1 MSETPSQASDTP
13 NVNDSPGELLA
24 RHREQ
29 LGIALNDAARALN
42 LRPAVV
48 EGLERDDYSEIPV
61 ATYRRGYLRAY
72 ARYLDIDE
80 RLVLDAY
87 RTRFGEADVERKVT
101 PVAVT
106 KPPSRLG
113 AWLFKLVTLLIIVA
127 LIAVTVMWWQSRGG
141 SEPPRLDSSSSMDAP
156 AEQDAEAELANDSAQ
171 EDTANLS
178 NDSDDATDAD
188 QALDDMD
195 GADDNGAT
203 DSNLAAQNA
212 TEDNSVDGSEP
223 SSATA
228 ESAPLIDD
236 DSADQ
241 ATNLTAT
248 DSEENNTETT
258 DTADTA
264 DTTDD
269 NADAD
274 EGSTSSDS
282 DINRLALTFNEQSWT
297 EIIDADNQRVLVGLQ
312 EPGTS
317 TTVEGQPPFRLTVG
331 NVTGV
336 ELRYQGEEVDLTTR
350 AGANNVA
357 RFTLGE

>member
-13 NVNDSPGELLA
+13 NVNDSPGALLA
-24 RHREQ
+24 RRREQ

-61 ATYRRGYLRAY
+61 VTYRRGYLRAY
-72 ARYLDIDE
+72 AKYLAIDE

-87 RTRFGEADVERKVT
+87 RERFGEADVERKVT

-156 AEQDAEAELANDSAQ
+156 AEQD
-171 EDTANLS
+171 TAGELS
-178 NDSDDATDAD
+178 NEAAQNESTALSGSGSADDSDP
-188 QALDDMD
+188 ALDDMD
-195 GADDNGAT
+195 SADDVGAVDT
-203 DSNLAAQNA
+203 DNAGENASDDDTNADAA
-212 TEDNSVDGSEP
+212 P
-223 SSATA
+223 SATA
-228 ESAPLIDD
+228 ESAPLIDE
-236 DSADQ
+236 DSAAQ
-241 ATNLTAT
+241 SANLAASDEDDDADSSDAT
-248 DSEENNTETT
+248 DDAAEE
-258 DTADTA
+258 AS
-264 DTTDD
+264 
-269 NADAD
+269 
-274 EGSTSSDS
+274 GSNDS
-282 DINRLALTFNEQSWT
+282 PPNQLALTFNEQSWT
-297 EIIDADNQRVLVGLQ
+297 EIVDADNQRVLVGLQ

-317 TTVEGQPPFRLTVG
+317 ANVEGQPPFRLTVG

-336 ELRYQGEEVDLTTR
+336 ELRYQGEEVDLTSR

>member
-13 NVNDSPGELLA
+13 SVNDSPGELLA
-24 RHREQ
+24 RRREQ

-48 EGLERDDYSEIPV
+48 DGLERDDYSEIPV

-72 ARYLDIDE
+72 AKYLTIDE
-80 RLVLDAY
+80 RLILDAY
-87 RTRFGEADVERKVT
+87 RDRFGEADAERKVT

-141 SEPPRLDSSSSMDAP
+141 SEPPNLDSSSSMEAP
-156 AEQDAEAELANDSAQ
+156 AEQDAAGEDELSNESAQDEPTGISNSDSA
-171 EDTANLS
+171 DNS
-178 NDSDDATDAD
+178 DS
-188 QALDDMD
+188 ALDDMD
-195 GADDNGAT
+195 GADDVGSADT
-203 DSNLAAQNA
+203 DDTAGDTASDDETTADAA
-212 TEDNSVDGSEP
+212 P
-223 SSATA
+223 SSTP
-228 ESAPLIDD
+228 ESAPLIDE
-236 DSADQ
+236 DSAAQSANLAANDDEDDADSSD
-241 ATNLTAT
+241 AT
-248 DSEENNTETT
+248 E
-258 DTADTA
+258 DTAEEA
-264 DTTDD
+264 S
-269 NADAD
+269 N
-274 EGSTSSDS
+274 SNDS
-282 DINRLALTFNEQSWT
+282 NPNELALTFNEQSWT

-317 TTVEGQPPFRLTVG
+317 TNVEGQPPFRLTVG
-331 NVTGV
+331 NVSGV
-336 ELRYQGEEVDLTTR
+336 ELRYQGEDVDLTSR

>member
-13 NVNDSPGELLA
+13 IVNDSPGELLA
-24 RHREQ
+24 RRREQ

-61 ATYRRGYLRAY
+61 VTYRRGYLRAY
-72 ARYLDIDE
+72 AKYLAIDE
-80 RLVLDAY
+80 HLILDAY
-87 RTRFGEADVERKVT
+87 RTRFGEADLERKVT

-113 AWLFKLVTLLIIVA
+113 AWLFKLVTLFIIVG

-141 SEPPRLDSSSSMDAP
+141 NELPEMDSSSSMEDAP
-156 AEQDAEAELANDSAQ
+156 AEQEDTGELNESSQSDPELSSSESDDVTDEDTALNDSATEDSSAAESNFAAENTA
-171 EDTANLS
+171 EDTSETGNETPSDSADSALLIDEEGADEATESTSLAETDSQSDGDES
-178 NDSDDATDAD
+178 NDDATGDDANEGD
-188 QALDDMD
+188 ETT
-195 GADDNGAT
+195 GN
-203 DSNLAAQNA
+203 DSN
-212 TEDNSVDGSEP
+212 T
-223 SSATA
+223 
-228 ESAPLIDD
+228 
-236 DSADQ
+236 
-241 ATNLTAT
+241 
-248 DSEENNTETT
+248 
-258 DTADTA
+258 
-264 DTTDD
+264 
-269 NADAD
+269 
-274 EGSTSSDS
+274 
-282 DINRLALTFNEQSWT
+282 NRLALTFNEQSWT

-317 TTVEGQPPFRLTVG
+317 TEVEGQPPFRLTVG

-336 ELRYQGEEVDLTTR
+336 ELRYQGEDVDLSSR

>member
-13 NVNDSPGELLA
+13 SVNDSPGALLA

-61 ATYRRGYLRAY
+61 VTYRRGYLRAY

-80 RLVLDAY
+80 RLILDAY
-87 RTRFGEADVERKVT
+87 RARFGEADVERKVT

-141 SEPPRLDSSSSMDAP
+141 SEPPQLDSSSSMDAP
-156 AEQDAEAELANDSAQ
+156 AEQDAAGE
-171 EDTANLS
+171 LS
-178 NDSDDATDAD
+178 NEAAQDEPTALSGSGSAGNSNS
-188 QALDDMD
+188 ALDDLD
-195 GADDNGAT
+195 SADDVGSADT
-203 DSNLAAQNA
+203 DIAGENA
-212 TEDNSVDGSEP
+212 SGDDTTADAVP
-223 SSATA
+223 STTA
-228 ESAPLIDD
+228 EPDPLIDD
-236 DSADQ
+236 DSTAQ
-241 ATNLTAT
+241 SANLAANDEDDDANSSDAT
-248 DSEENNTETT
+248 DDAAEEASNSN
-258 DTADTA
+258 
-264 DTTDD
+264 
-269 NADAD
+269 
-274 EGSTSSDS
+274 DS
-282 DINRLALTFNEQSWT
+282 NPNQLALTFNEQSWT

-317 TTVEGQPPFRLTVG
+317 ANVEGQPPFQLTVG

-336 ELRYQGEEVDLTTR
+336 ELRYQGEEVDLTSH

>member
-24 RHREQ
+24 RRREQ
-29 LGIALNDAARALN
+29 LDIALNDAARALN

-61 ATYRRGYLRAY
+61 VTYRRGYLRAY
-72 ARYLDIDE
+72 AKYLDLDE
-80 RLVLDAY
+80 RQILEAY
-87 RTRFGEADVERKVT
+87 RARFGEADVERKVT

-113 AWLFKLVTLLIIVA
+113 AWLFKLVTLLVIVA

-141 SEPPRLDSSSSMDAP
+141 SELPELGSPSSMDAP
-156 AEQDAEAELANDSAQ
+156 AEQDQAGDLPDQPAQTESAVSSSEPEEAPTFDDLVAEDNTSTAQSNRAAESTAD
-171 EDTANLS
+171 DTRETS
-178 NDSDDATDAD
+178 NDTSSTEPDPASLAD
-188 QALDDMD
+188 GDEAAQA
-195 GADDNGAT
+195 N
-203 DSNLAAQNA
+203 NLA
-212 TEDNSVDGSEP
+212 T
-223 SSATA
+223 
-228 ESAPLIDD
+228 
-236 DSADQ
+236 
-241 ATNLTAT
+241 T
-248 DSEENNTETT
+248 DSEEDDSNN
-258 DTADTA
+258 
-264 DTTDD
+264 DD
-269 NADAD
+269 GSNDA
-274 EGSTSSDS
+274 TP
-282 DINRLALTFNEQSWT
+282 NLLTLTFNEQSWT

-317 TTVEGQPPFRLTVG
+317 ASVEGQPPFRLTVG

-336 ELRYQGEEVDLTTR
+336 EMRYQGEDVDLTSR